1 MERHHKR
8 QKYQQS
14 LHSTIKD
21 DSSDDHASALK
32 YAKSYTVN
40 DKVDGR
46 TNEVFP
52 HEAKELSPASTTTP
66 SKTINIASTA
76 TSQQKIS
83 LPQPPTKTAPTI
95 ASTNSLAL
103 SQPLNVNQSKILK
116 GKEAKIYKQFFN
128 LPTTEEYCSRVD
140 VVHGLFYICSLCNNM
155 VVRNQE
161 D

>member
-14 LHSTIKD
+14 LHSTIED

-46 TNEVFP
+46 TNEAFP

-76 TSQQKIS
+76 TSQQKMS

-103 SQPLNVNQSKILK
+103 S
-116 GKEAKIYKQFFN
+116 
-128 LPTTEEYCSRVD
+128 
-140 VVHGLFYICSLCNNM
+140 
-155 VVRNQE
+155 
-161 D
+161 

>member
-8 QKYQQS
+8 KKYQQS
-14 LHSTIKD
+14 LHSTIED

-46 TNEVFP
+46 TNEAFP

-76 TSQQKIS
+76 TSQKKC
-83 LPQPPTKTAPTI
+83 LCDNHPPRLHQLLHLQI
-95 ASTNSLAL
+95 
-103 SQPLNVNQSKILK
+103 
-116 GKEAKIYKQFFN
+116 
-128 LPTTEEYCSRVD
+128 
-140 VVHGLFYICSLCNNM
+140 H
-155 VVRNQE
+155 
-161 D
+161 